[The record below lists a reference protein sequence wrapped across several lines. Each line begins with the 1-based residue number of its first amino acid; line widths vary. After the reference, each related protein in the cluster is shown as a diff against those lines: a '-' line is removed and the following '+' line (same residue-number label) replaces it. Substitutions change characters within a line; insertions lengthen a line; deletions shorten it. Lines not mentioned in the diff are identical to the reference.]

1 MQNETPCVPA
11 LQLTKLHQ
19 FRCELQPRRVELD
32 GVSWEYIRSGQG
44 AVTNLILPGI
54 VGTAESAWQ
63 LISHLSKRFR
73 ILAPNYPTL
82 HTNKTVAMGLAEIL
96 QREGV
101 EKSVVFGG
109 SYGGFVA
116 QVFVRCYPDKV
127 EKLILSHTTPPNPLR
142 GKAVKAASFLVDW
155 MPMPILRSVF
165 RRSLTGLMRTPDRS
179 LRQAVRA
186 YFYELAREHV
196 DREHIASTYRRLA
209 DYDTCW
215 AFTPGDLQGW
225 PGKIL
230 LLLSE
235 DDPLTPPRVR
245 AALRDMY
252 PQAGLHLFS
261 GSGHLSSILQ
271 QDEFFHAVDRFIEE
285 K

>member
-1 MQNETPCVPA
+1 MQNENPSVPA

-19 FRCELQPRRVELD
+19 FRCEMQPRRIELD
-32 GVSWEYIRSGQG
+32 GVTWEYILTGKG
-44 AVTNLILPGI
+44 PVTILILPGI

-73 ILAPNYPTL
+73 ILAPSYPALNTI
-82 HTNKTVAMGLAEIL
+82 KAVAMGLAEIL

-116 QVFVRCYPDKV
+116 QVFVRCYPDEV
-127 EKLILSHTTPPNPLR
+127 EKLLLSHTTPPNPLR
-142 GKAVKAASFLVDW
+142 GKVVKTVSSLVDW
-155 MPMPILRSVF
+155 MPMPVLRSLF
-165 RRSLTGLMRTPDRS
+165 RLSLTGLMRTPDRS
-179 LRQAVRA
+179 LRRAVRA

-196 DREHIASTYRRLA
+196 DRQHIASTYRRMA

-215 AFTPGDLQGW
+215 ALTPGDLQEW

-245 AALRDMY
+245 AALQALY
-252 PQAGLHLFS
+252 PQAGLQLFS
-261 GSGHLSSILQ
+261 GSGHLSSILK
-271 QDEFFHAVDRFIEE
+271 QDEFFHVIDRFIDEN
-285 K
+285 